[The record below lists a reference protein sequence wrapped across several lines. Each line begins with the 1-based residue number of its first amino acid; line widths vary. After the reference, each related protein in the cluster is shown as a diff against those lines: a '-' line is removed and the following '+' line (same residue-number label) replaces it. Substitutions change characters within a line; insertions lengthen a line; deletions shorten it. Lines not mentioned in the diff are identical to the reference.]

1 MQGFRKGKGTGHMP
15 PFLNQD
21 EKHLLLFFCL
31 FNKSILKQ
39 QHAENTAKCAKIDVS
54 ELLKLQNVLRALN
67 TVAVRK
73 LVDLVYLF
81 YLFIWHF
88 IFRWCLQV
96 ANANKN
102 QQNTIKILLIS
113 STQNKRTVNISQFF
127 KCPFQVKDEF
137 TMFNRPSHN
146 KHVLKWQ
153 KLDIA
158 SGSFSN
164 GQFLILYVAFLNVK

>member
-1 MQGFRKGKGTGHMP
+1 MHRTHASLFKLGWKASISI
-15 PFLNQD
+15 FL
-21 EKHLLLFFCL
+21 CL

-39 QHAENTAKCAKIDVS
+39 QHAENTAKCAKIDDS
-54 ELLKLQNVLRALN
+54 ELLKFQNVLGPLN
-67 TVAVRK
+67 KVAVKLRK

-81 YLFIWHF
+81 YLFIWYF

-102 QQNTIKILLIS
+102 QH
-113 STQNKRTVNISQFF
+113 
-127 KCPFQVKDEF
+127 PFQVKDGF
-137 TMFNRPSHN
+137 TMFNRPFHN
-146 KHVLKWQ
+146 KHVLKWK

-164 GQFLILYVAFLNVK
+164 GQFVILYVAFLNVK

>member
-1 MQGFRKGKGTGHMP
+1 MYESLAVRFLEAKWRNVDIIVGFTYAELPEREGHGTHAS
-15 PFLNQD
+15 
-21 EKHLLLFFCL
+21 LFKL
-31 FNKSILKQ
+31 GWKASISIFLKQ

-113 STQNKRTVNISQFF
+113 ST
-127 KCPFQVKDEF
+127 
-137 TMFNRPSHN
+137 
-146 KHVLKWQ
+146 
-153 KLDIA
+153 
-158 SGSFSN
+158 
-164 GQFLILYVAFLNVK
+164 

>member
-1 MQGFRKGKGTGHMP
+1 MYESLAVRFLEAKWRNVDIIVGFTYAELPEREGHGTHASLFKLGWKASISI
-15 PFLNQD
+15 FL
-21 EKHLLLFFCL
+21 CL
-31 FNKSILKQ
+31 FNESILKQ

-113 STQNKRTVNISQFF
+113 ST
-127 KCPFQVKDEF
+127 
-137 TMFNRPSHN
+137 
-146 KHVLKWQ
+146 
-153 KLDIA
+153 
-158 SGSFSN
+158 
-164 GQFLILYVAFLNVK
+164 